1 MSPFWISVEPRIMQ
15 VAMTTAAIGHAKLW
29 SHRHYKNTNTQLF
42 TGWMPFLLP
51 NQQCQSNEE
60 EKVSHSTDLPKL
72 PGVSDLVFDH

>member
-1 MSPFWISVEPRIMQ
+1 MQ

-51 NQQCQSNEE
+51 NQQCQSTEE
-60 EKVSHSTDLPKL
+60 GNGITFHGLAQAPW
-72 PGVSDLVFDH
+72 GVRPCL